1 MKEKNQLKPNSITA
15 KIKGTMIKFSVI
27 SLGMLGLVSLL
38 FITVNNRSLLEKNMT
53 ETAKVAAS
61 LVEQEIMT
69 MKEVTYEIGCNPHLA
84 DDGSDDEKREI
95 LRERMETYDF
105 SDAGLTK
112 EDNVDIVS
120 GWDCSSED
128 TVIHALAGEMYF
140 SEPKIN
146 SSTGKLCSY
155 FSAPLWEDG
164 VAGSQ
169 IIGTVIFMS
178 NDYFLQNI
186 VSGISIS
193 KNCNVFMLDQHG
205 NRIADASEDTITE
218 IINIEEMAESDSS
231 YKPIAK
237 ICKKMREGKNGFGTY
252 TLNGVGYY
260 IAYAPVEG
268 TEGWSLAI
276 TVKRSDYM
284 ALYFLSIVVVIIILI
299 ISICISVTAA
309 KKIGKSIADP
319 VDACAKRMKLLASGD
334 LHTEVKID
342 DTLEESRLLTTATG
356 ELTRGLN
363 ILIGDVD
370 FVLHELAKG
379 DFTVESGHK
388 EAYVGDFASLV
399 VSVDELK
406 SKLSGTLRTIQES
419 ANQVMEGSNQMAV
432 SAQGLAEGAVDQTEA
447 IDSLRNTIAD
457 VMDGMERNAEQSN
470 IAVKQMKEVK
480 KATIDSSE
488 EMSSMTSAMQRIS
501 ETSLEIANIV
511 SEIENIAAQTNL
523 LSLNASIEAARAGDV
538 GRGFAVVADEIRK
551 LAEDSAQSAVNTKDL
566 IEAAVTEIEKGSETA
581 ARTSAALE
589 RMVGGLESIREGI
602 MTSARSS
609 TEQAVAMRQVEE
621 EVKQITDVVQTN
633 SATAEEASATCQQ
646 LSAQAVNLN
655 ELVEEFTIH

>member
-1 MKEKNQLKPNSITA
+1 M
-15 KIKGTMIKFSVI
+15 
-27 SLGMLGLVSLL
+27 
-38 FITVNNRSLLEKNMT
+38 
-53 ETAKVAAS
+53 
-61 LVEQEIMT
+61 
-69 MKEVTYEIGCNPHLA
+69 
-84 DDGSDDEKREI
+84 
-95 LRERMETYDF
+95 
-105 SDAGLTK
+105 
-112 EDNVDIVS
+112 
-120 GWDCSSED
+120 
-128 TVIHALAGEMYF
+128 
-140 SEPKIN
+140 
-146 SSTGKLCSY
+146 
-155 FSAPLWEDG
+155 
-164 VAGSQ
+164 
-169 IIGTVIFMS
+169 
-178 NDYFLQNI
+178 
-186 VSGISIS
+186 
-193 KNCNVFMLDQHG
+193 
-205 NRIADASEDTITE
+205 
-218 IINIEEMAESDSS
+218 
-231 YKPIAK
+231 
-237 ICKKMREGKNGFGTY
+237 
-252 TLNGVGYY
+252 
-260 IAYAPVEG
+260 
-268 TEGWSLAI
+268 
-276 TVKRSDYM
+276 KRSDYM

-581 ARTSAALE
+581 ARTSAAQE

>member
-1 MKEKNQLKPNSITA
+1 M
-15 KIKGTMIKFSVI
+15 
-27 SLGMLGLVSLL
+27 
-38 FITVNNRSLLEKNMT
+38 
-53 ETAKVAAS
+53 
-61 LVEQEIMT
+61 
-69 MKEVTYEIGCNPHLA
+69 
-84 DDGSDDEKREI
+84 
-95 LRERMETYDF
+95 
-105 SDAGLTK
+105 
-112 EDNVDIVS
+112 
-120 GWDCSSED
+120 
-128 TVIHALAGEMYF
+128 
-140 SEPKIN
+140 
-146 SSTGKLCSY
+146 
-155 FSAPLWEDG
+155 
-164 VAGSQ
+164 
-169 IIGTVIFMS
+169 
-178 NDYFLQNI
+178 
-186 VSGISIS
+186 
-193 KNCNVFMLDQHG
+193 
-205 NRIADASEDTITE
+205 
-218 IINIEEMAESDSS
+218 
-231 YKPIAK
+231 
-237 ICKKMREGKNGFGTY
+237 
-252 TLNGVGYY
+252 
-260 IAYAPVEG
+260 
-268 TEGWSLAI
+268 
-276 TVKRSDYM
+276 
-284 ALYFLSIVVVIIILI
+284 SIVVVIIILI